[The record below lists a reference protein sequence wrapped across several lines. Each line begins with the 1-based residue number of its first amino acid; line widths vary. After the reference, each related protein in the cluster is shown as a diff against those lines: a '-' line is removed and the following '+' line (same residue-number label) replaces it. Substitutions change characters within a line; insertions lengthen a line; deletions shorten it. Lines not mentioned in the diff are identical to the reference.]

1 MINNNQL
8 TVPCVGSVKQGDS
21 VMIITRNGEP
31 VAVAPIGWGDAVE
44 SDISDAATKATSY
57 ITDISNAGIMV
68 HPSDDSTTGVSI
80 DGDSVDIKREGT
92 TVATFEENEVSLGIV
107 PSLTQNSYITMAG
120 GTFVIETGLMAP
132 STGSRTSI
140 SIPTSSGDVQSLNFS
155 AGALAHLNLYSD
167 GNSVLTGITSLS
179 MSAIGA
185 NGYPV
190 GVFVNTNGNTDTAT
204 VKLAGH
210 KIELDGSVTCDDM
223 NGLYARATGTSGA
236 QNYFTLLNP
245 TANVGVQLIFNPS
258 TLNLVV
264 RYTTNGGTN
273 WSATRTIASWA

>member
-107 PSLTQNSYITMAG
+107 PSSTQNSYVKMMG
-120 GTFVIETGLMAP
+120 DTFVIESGLLLP
-132 STGSRTSI
+132 SGNRTTLSV
-140 SIPTSSGDVQSLNFS
+140 PAS
-155 AGALAHLNLYSD
+155 AGTYQALSLATGALGHLNMQSM
-167 GNSVLTGITSLS
+167 GNSVLTGVTSLS
-179 MSAIGA
+179 MSTLDT

-190 GVFVNTNGNTDTAT
+190 GVFVDTNGNTDAAT

-210 KIELDGSVTCDDM
+210 KIELDGSVTCDAV
-223 NGLYARATGTSGA
+223 NGLYARATGTSSA
-236 QNYFTLLNP
+236 ANYFTLINAD
-245 TANVGVQLIFNPS
+245 TGVGVQFIFNPS
-258 TLNLVV
+258 TRNLAV

-273 WSATRTIASWA
+273 WSSTKALISWS